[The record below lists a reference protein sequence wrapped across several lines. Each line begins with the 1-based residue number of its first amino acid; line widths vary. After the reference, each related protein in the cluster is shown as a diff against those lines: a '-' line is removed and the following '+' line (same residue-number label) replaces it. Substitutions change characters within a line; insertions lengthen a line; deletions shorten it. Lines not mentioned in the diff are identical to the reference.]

1 MSVTLSIED
10 SNLLDYITNSNTIG
24 IEYECSRDVD
34 ILITHSN
41 ISGLENK
48 KVLYKNIKILLEKFN
63 LIWTNSPTIIDE
75 YICSNIAGFIVTK
88 LIYTRNL
95 TELPDDIMTPAFI
108 DFLVKEKKFFTKYN
122 VGTGD
127 TLFNKLLGL
136 ETNYFSLKFNPQY
149 LKQYIVHTN
158 NLTAFIKKQLL
169 SFVILNKY
177 ELSITLN
184 FLELMRECDK
194 YTPVDNNFKI
204 LQDALYTLYIV
215 IYNGVANMKLINLD
229 TVNFY
234 KLHVNSSETIDLE
247 KSIKYYGGLIDKLKT
262 FIGFRARLL
271 DNIVN
276 FNIRTCTDNEIETI
290 ASMCNKNTY
299 VGDDFDKFIKIFTP
313 ILMNIVKSDTINLH
327 NKIRI
332 IMKNEILDI
341 DFIKPLV
348 EIFIELQKYD
358 INTGFKFKLKTRSK
372 ILDILNI
379 LSKKKFEEKLK
390 TNIFITLCTNHLNEL
405 INTLVELNTNFKTY
419 ASEHNR
425 LLIIKYTIYFQQS
438 IPLLHILYENI
449 TDNDLLYFKLIEFL
463 FTFMNCVEKG
473 QLSDYVTYN
482 ISPENTADEC
492 FSKNFNS
499 MFETVFSNLDI
510 YSKNKSFIGI
520 WSKNKYFYNEPD
532 IETAIIKYG
541 EFKIN
546 DDLRITDILKYVSNN
561 IKSTIEFLELN
572 TDKYTTDVPDKFM
585 DAIMFNEIKN
595 PIEIPSVEQI
605 VDKYTI
611 YNHLYFNQ
619 TNPFTNEELSILAL
633 EEYNSLPEVKDR
645 VTKFSEDFR
654 IWKLKYKKN

>member
-184 FLELMRECDK
+184 FLELMQECDK

-520 WSKNKYFYNEPD
+520 WSKNKYFYNESD

>member
-88 LIYTRNL
+88 LMHTRYL
-95 TELPDDIMTPAFI
+95 TEFPDDIMTPAFI

-136 ETNYFSLKFNPQY
+136 ETNYFSLKFNSQY

-204 LQDALYTLYIV
+204 LQDALYKLYIV

-247 KSIKYYGGLIDKLKT
+247 KSIKYYGSLIDKLKT
-262 FIGFRARLL
+262 FIDFRTRLL

-276 FNIRTCTDNEIETI
+276 FNIRACTDNEIETI

-299 VGDDFDKFIKIFTP
+299 VGEDFDKFIKIFTP
-313 ILMNIVKSDTINLH
+313 ILINIVKSDTINLH

-438 IPLLHILYENI
+438 IHLLHILYENI
-449 TDNDLLYFKLIEFL
+449 TDSDLLYFKLIEFL

-482 ISPENTADEC
+482 ISPENTVNEC

-510 YSKNKSFIGI
+510 YSKNKSFIDI
-520 WSKNKYFYNEPD
+520 WSINKYFYNEPD

-619 TNPFTNEELSILAL
+619 TNPFTNEELSILTL

>member
-1 MSVTLSIED
+1 
-10 SNLLDYITNSNTIG
+10 
-24 IEYECSRDVD
+24 
-34 ILITHSN
+34 
-41 ISGLENK
+41 
-48 KVLYKNIKILLEKFN
+48 LLEKFN

-204 LQDALYTLYIV
+204 LQDALYKLYIV

-510 YSKNKSFIGI
+510 YSKNKSFIDI